1 MLSRDRLGDRF
12 GSRSSGLGVE
22 AKIVDEDDFA
32 YCLGIS
38 MRGYSVHCDGL
49 Q

>member
-1 MLSRDRLGDRF
+1 LSRDRWGDGF

-22 AKIVDEDDFA
+22 AKIVDEDDFVC
-32 YCLGIS
+32 CLGIS